1 MFKFN
6 KKADEAVNEFNQAM
20 KPVSLWDDAWKRL
33 KRTKWQLLV
42 CGLFL
47 LIV

>member
-33 KRTKWQLLV
+33 KKNKRKT
-42 CGLFL
+42 F
-47 LIV
+47 IVL